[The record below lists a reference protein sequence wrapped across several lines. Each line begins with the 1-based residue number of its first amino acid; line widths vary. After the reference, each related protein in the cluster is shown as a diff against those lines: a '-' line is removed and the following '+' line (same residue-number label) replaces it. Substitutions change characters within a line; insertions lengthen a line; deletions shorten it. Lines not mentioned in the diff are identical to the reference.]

1 MKRKKN
7 RLRRIFFEIKK
18 GIKRLYWSSFHLLRN
33 YKLKNKKF
41 NKKIFKIGIIL
52 PTKERSVKFSRMLD
66 SFLKNTLN
74 PHRIYFLIL
83 FDENEKEK
91 EDYYKIIENGKFE
104 KFNFSIF
111 EKDFETNS
119 KRINYLVENCN
130 CEILLSFNDDAIIDS
145 RNWDDIID
153 KEFSKIEYDSPYCI
167 WPECGQKYP
176 YLHTDFPIVN
186 YVWVNKLG
194 YLAKDIFLHWWVD
207 TWICELCFVYKK
219 FHLVKEIKIKQFSAH
234 SISDEVD
241 KTHLK
246 NMDNNRPQKDYETWC
261 NSIDIIKKDAKK
273 LFKF

>member
-7 RLRRIFFEIKK
+7 ILRRIFFEIKK
-18 GIKRLYWSSFHLLRN
+18 GIKRLYWSTFHLLRN
-33 YKLKNKKF
+33 YKLKNNKF

-74 PHRIYFLIL
+74 PNRIYFLIL

-91 EDYYKIIENGKFE
+91 EDYYKIIENRKFE

-111 EKDFETNS
+111 ERNFETNS
-119 KRINYLVENCN
+119 KRINYLVDNCN

-145 RNWDDIID
+145 LNWDDIID
-153 KEFSKIEYDSPYCI
+153 KEFSKIEYDLPYCI
-167 WPECGQKYP
+167 WPECGQKYS

-186 YVWVNKLG
+186 YAWVNKLG

-219 FHLVKEIKIKQFSAH
+219 FHLVEEIKIKQFSAH

-241 KTHLK
+241 KTHLE

-261 NSIDIIKKDAKK
+261 SSIDMIKNDAKK
-273 LFKF
+273 LFKV